1 MKKKVEIV
9 RTFPDSTLKIKTKNV
24 KSISESVIKTLD
36 EMVKVAKMADAAGLA
51 ANQIGISRSLAVVLL
66 ENGDFLK
73 MINPVLKESEGEKVD
88 EEGCLSVPDSV
99 IKIQRSTRVVV
110 EYLDTDGNIKTF
122 EASGFTARVLQ
133 HEIDHLNGLLIFD
146 RLNPQ
151 ERIKFLREY
160 KT

>member
-73 MINPVLKESEGEKVD
+73 MINPVLKESEGEEVD

-160 KT
+160 KK

>member
-73 MINPVLKESEGEKVD
+73 MINPVLKESEGEEVD

-99 IKIQRSTRVVV
+99 IKIPRSTRVVV

-151 ERIKFLREY
+151 ERLKFLREY
-160 KT
+160 KK

>member
-160 KT
+160 KK

>member
-24 KSISESVIKTLD
+24 ESISESVIKTLD

-73 MINPVLKESEGEKVD
+73 MINPVLKESEGEEVD

-99 IKIQRSTRVVV
+99 IKIPRSTRVVV

-160 KT
+160 KK

>member
-73 MINPVLKESEGEKVD
+73 MINPVLKESEGEEVD
-88 EEGCLSVPDSV
+88 EEGCLSVPDSA
-99 IKIQRSTRVVV
+99 IKIPRSTRVVV

>member
-9 RTFPDSTLKIKTKNV
+9 RTFPDSILKIKTKNV

-66 ENGDFLK
+66 ENGDFLR
-73 MINPVLKESEGEKVD
+73 MINPVLKESEGEEVD

-99 IKIQRSTRVVV
+99 IKIPRSTRVVV

-151 ERIKFLREY
+151 ERLKFLREY
-160 KT
+160 KK